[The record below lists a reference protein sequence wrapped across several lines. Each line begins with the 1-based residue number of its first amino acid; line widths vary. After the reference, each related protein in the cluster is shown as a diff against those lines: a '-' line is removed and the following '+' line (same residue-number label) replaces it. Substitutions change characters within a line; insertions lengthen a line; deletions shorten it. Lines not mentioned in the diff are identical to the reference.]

1 MGRTAWAGL
10 VAAACLLACGS
21 SKSNEAF
28 APDGGGTGSSSGGG
42 GGDSGTRDAGADVP
56 TLVTCGHPDCDGDGY
71 AVPAD
76 CNDGDPLI
84 NPEAFDFPGD
94 NIDDDCDGKVDDPVL
109 HCETVPSPAP
119 GTPTDFARA
128 ADLCAQNSKT
138 NAGTVFDPLV
148 HAAWGQVSGLGP
160 GQTLWTSQTKPE
172 QIAIVSSFGGDMPR
186 SGRTMFGLANGPWG
200 AADPRASMPLDPT
213 GFHINDGCA
222 AIPLMGQDCA
232 SLTNG
237 AAAGGVNV
245 QDWAELAL
253 DVKIPSNVQTVDFD
267 FSFFSSEFNQWWDS
281 AANDAFFVLVTS
293 KALQGQNVAKDASG
307 LAVTINSAFFNL
319 CPAPP
324 GPAGLSMD
332 KSAAIQACVG
342 TAGDASQMIY
352 GTLAGTGYDGA
363 AVSANDTAIAQNGS
377 EYIYGGGTGW
387 LTAKFPVTRGE
398 TLQMRIV
405 LMDTFDG
412 LKDSA
417 LLFDALRWEKAMEM
431 GGVGRPQPNQ

>member
-1 MGRTAWAGL
+1 MRSSACSFVL
-10 VAAACLLACGS
+10 VAVASVAAACGS
-21 SKSNEAF
+21 SKSNAGF
-28 APDGGGTGSSSGGG
+28 TPDGGGG
-42 GGDSGTRDAGADVP
+42 GGDAGGARDAASDVP
-56 TLVTCGHPDCDGDGY
+56 VLVSCGHPDCDGDGY

-76 CNDGDPLI
+76 CNDDDPLI
-84 NPEAFDFPGD
+84 NPEAFDFPSDG
-94 NIDDDCDGKVDDPVL
+94 IDDDCDGKVDDPVL
-109 HCETVPSPAP
+109 HCETIPSSPP
-119 GTPTDFARA
+119 GSPTDFARA

-160 GQTLWTSQTKPE
+160 GQTLWTSQTKPV
-172 QIAIVSSFGGDMPR
+172 QISIVSSFGDDMPR

-200 AADPRASMPLDPT
+200 AADPRASMPLDPA

-232 SLTNG
+232 SLTAG
-237 AAAGGVNV
+237 TPAGGVNV

-293 KALQGQNVAKDASG
+293 KELQGQNVARDSSG
-307 LAVTINSAFFNL
+307 LAVTINSAFFQL

-332 KSAAIQACVG
+332 KAAAIQECVG
-342 TAGDASQMIY
+342 TAGDSNQMIY
-352 GTLAGTGYDGA
+352 GTLGGTGYDGA
-363 AVSANDTAIAQNGS
+363 AVSTNDTAVAQNGS
-377 EYIYGGGTGW
+377 EYVYGGGTGW

-398 TLQMRIV
+398 TIQMRIV

-417 LLFDALRWEKAMEM
+417 LLFDALRWEKAMQM
-431 GGVGRPQPNQ
+431 GGVGRTPPNQ

>member
-1 MGRTAWAGL
+1 MGRTACAALLATCL
-10 VAAACLLACGS
+10 VACGS
-21 SKSNEAF
+21 SKSNAGGF
-28 APDGGGTGSSSGGG
+28 TSDGGSGSGSGG
-42 GGDSGTRDAGADVP
+42 GGDSGGVRDTGADVP
-56 TLVTCGHPDCDGDGY
+56 TLVTCGHADCDGDGY
-71 AVPAD
+71 ATPAD
-76 CNDGDPLI
+76 CNDGDPLV
-84 NPEAFDFPGD
+84 NPEAFDFPNDGV
-94 NIDDDCDGKVDDPVL
+94 DDDCDGKVDDPVL
-109 HCETVPSPAP
+109 HCETAPAQPP

-128 ADLCAQNSKT
+128 AELCAQNSKT

-148 HAAWGQVSGLGP
+148 HAAWGQVAGLGP

-172 QIAIVSSFGGDMPR
+172 QIAIVSSFGSDMPR

-200 AADPRASMPLDPT
+200 AADPRSSMPLDPV

-232 SLTNG
+232 SLTAG
-237 AAAGGVNV
+237 TPAGGVNV

-267 FSFFSSEFNQWWDS
+267 FSFFSSEFNQWWQS

-293 KALQGQNVAKDASG
+293 KESQGQNVAKDSSG
-307 LAVTINSAFFNL
+307 LAVTINSAFFQL

-324 GPAGLSMD
+324 GPTGLSMD

-352 GTLAGTGYDGA
+352 GDLAGTGYDGA
-363 AVSANDTAIAQNGS
+363 AVSTNDTAMAQNGS
-377 EYIYGGGTGW
+377 TYIYGGGTGW

-398 TLQMRIV
+398 TIQMRIV

-417 LLFDALRWEKAMEM
+417 LLFDALRWEKAMGM
-431 GGVGRPQPNQ
+431 GGIGRPPPNQ